1 MADRDFI
8 PPESGDARPELTLV
22 DEVIPD
28 VIPPEP
34 PERGPRRRLLIVIG
48 VIAAIVVYALAFDY
62 TNVDLA
68 QVSSETRQQ
77 SLTRILRALARPELV
92 TYDQERVITE
102 LDVAVPCGAATPV
115 TSSNGISLSPT
126 CAAPGEI
133 ITITGEGFDAGE
145 RVTLSFVPDTEF
157 DITLPLRT
165 INAEDDGTFSF
176 DATVPD
182 RESENAQQIQVLT
195 ADPIGTWGDRVEVWT
210 DTNENGVRDPAII
223 ENESLDVTLDAR
235 LPDVPAVAI
244 VDGSDVVEF
253 ISYGDA
259 FTATSGI
266 ANREIAVPES
276 EFDPGPNDLY
286 IAGIA
291 GDGNSTTV
299 TLNGPNGFDTAGWRL
314 ALYDATTTEL
324 VEVTAVSDLYQLSPR
339 ISETTWVSLDRIIE
353 TVFLALVATSAGL
366 LLAIPL
372 SFISARNIMADI
384 SSTITNLAL
393 GVISVPIGGFAGI
406 ALAGFARSL
415 TEPLRSS
422 WFGDVIGIGVLAAAI
437 LFIIRW
443 AVPPVED
450 EPPTRSEKV
459 AHRAGLIGA
468 GILGL
473 VAFVLIS
480 DLLGRFGTAVAPSLG
495 VFSFLGEFFATLGE
509 IFSGLTTVVATL
521 AGAGVLVNLASK
533 AGYALRHRL
542 SPVGLRPLNVALAM
556 IAGSIFAVGIMAI
569 LDWFYRFQNP
579 TITLRVP
586 IAVGAILGLLLAI
599 KGMATGQVNVGL
611 ATYTVARTVFN
622 TLRAIEP
629 LVMAI
634 VFVTWVGIGPF
645 AGSLALTLHTAA
657 ALAKLY
663 SEQVESI
670 SAGPIEAIRATGA
683 TRLQTIVY
691 GVVPQII
698 PPYIS
703 FTMYR
708 WDINVRMS
716 TILGFVGGGGIG
728 LILQQNVNLLQYR
741 AAAVQ
746 MLFIAIVVASMDYLS
761 SRLRRRLV

>member
-1 MADRDFI
+1 MADRDI
-8 PPESGDARPELTLV
+8 VTGTEPPRRELTLV
-22 DEVIPD
+22 DEVTAETA
-28 VIPPEP
+28 PPEP
-34 PERGPRRRLLIVIG
+34 PEKGPRRRLIIVLG

-77 SLTRILRALARPELV
+77 SLTRILRAIARPELV
-92 TYDQERVITE
+92 TYDQERVITQ
-102 LDVAVPCGAATPV
+102 LDVAVPCGAPTPV
-115 TSSNGISLSPT
+115 TSSGGLSVSPS

-133 ITITGEGFDAGE
+133 INISGSGFEAGE
-145 RVTLSFVPDTEF
+145 RVTLSFVPDTDF

-165 INAEDDGTFSF
+165 INADDEGAFSF
-176 DATVPD
+176 DAEMPD
-182 RESENAQQIQVLT
+182 RESENTQQIQILT
-195 ADPIGTWGDRVEVWT
+195 EDPIGTWGNRVEVWT
-210 DTNENGVRDPAII
+210 DTNENGVRDPAVM
-223 ENESLDVTLDAR
+223 ENGTLDVTLDAP
-235 LPDVPAVAI
+235 LPEVPGVAI
-244 VDGSDVVEF
+244 VDGSEVVEF
-253 ISYGDA
+253 ISYGEG

-276 EFDPGPNDLY
+276 EFSPGPNDLY
-286 IAGIA
+286 IGGVT
-291 GDGNSTTV
+291 GDGGSTIV
-299 TLNGPNGFDTAGWRL
+299 TLNGPDGFDTTGWRL
-314 ALYDATTTEL
+314 ALYDAATTEL
-324 VEVTAVSDLYQLSPR
+324 VDVTGVSDQYQLSPR
-339 ISETTWVSLDRIIE
+339 VSETTWVSLDRIIE
-353 TVFLALVATSAGL
+353 TVFLALVATTAGL
-366 LLAIPL
+366 LLAVPL

-384 SSTITNLAL
+384 SSTVTNLAL
-393 GVISVPIGGFAGI
+393 GVIAVPIGGAAGI
-406 ALAGFARSL
+406 ALSRLARDL

-422 WFGDVIGIGVLAAAI
+422 WIGDVLGIAVLAVAI
-437 LFIIRW
+437 WGIIRW
-443 AVPPVED
+443 AVPPVEE
-450 EPPTRSEKV
+450 EPPTRREKI

-468 GILGL
+468 GVLGL
-473 VAFVLIS
+473 VGFVLLS
-480 DLLGRFGTAVAPSLG
+480 DLLGRFGTAVAPSMG
-495 VFSFLGEFFATLGE
+495 VLAFLGEFFATLGE
-509 IFSGLTTVVATL
+509 IFSGLTVVIATI
-521 AGAGVLVNLASK
+521 AGAGVMVNFASK
-533 AGYALRHRL
+533 AGYGLRHRL
-542 SPVGLRPLNVALAM
+542 APAALRPLNVLLAM
-556 IAGSIFAVGIMAI
+556 VAGGIFAVGVMAA
-569 LDWFYRFQNP
+569 LDWFYRFQSDVV
-579 TITLRVP
+579 TLWAP
-586 IAVGAILGLLLAI
+586 LAVGAALGLILAI
-599 KGMATGQVNVGL
+599 RAMASGQVNVGL
-611 ATYTVARTVFN
+611 STYTVARTVFN

-634 VFVTWVGIGPF
+634 VFVVWVGIGPF

-670 SAGPIEAIRATGA
+670 SSGPLEAIRATGA

>member
-1 MADRDFI
+1 LADREFVTDTE
-8 PPESGDARPELTLV
+8 PGRPELTLV
-22 DEVIPD
+22 DEVAPEFT
-28 VIPPEP
+28 PPEP
-34 PERGPRRRLLIVIG
+34 PEKGPRRRLFIVIG

-92 TYDQERVITE
+92 TYDQERVVTQ
-102 LDVAVPCGAATPV
+102 LDVSVPCGAPTPV
-115 TSSNGISLSPT
+115 TSSGGISVSPA
-126 CAAPGEI
+126 CASPGEI
-133 ITITGEGFDAGE
+133 ITISGSGFDAGE

-165 INAEDDGTFSF
+165 INAEDDGSFSF
-176 DATVPD
+176 DAAMPA
-182 RESENAQQIQVLT
+182 RESENTQQIQILT
-195 ADPIGTWGDRVEVWT
+195 EDPIGTWGDRVEVWT

-223 ENESLDVTLDAR
+223 ENGSLEVILDSA
-235 LPDVPAVAI
+235 LPEVPAVAI
-244 VDGSDVVEF
+244 VDGSEVVEF
-253 ISYGDA
+253 ISYGDG

-276 EFDPGPNDLY
+276 EFRPGPNDLY
-286 IAGIA
+286 IGGIS
-291 GDGNSTTV
+291 GEGGSTIV
-299 TLNGPNGFDTAGWRL
+299 TLSGPEGFDTTGWRL

-324 VEVTAVSDLYQLSPR
+324 VEVTGVSDLYQMSPR

-372 SFISARNIMADI
+372 SFISARNIMQDI
-384 SSTITNLAL
+384 SSTVTNLAL
-393 GVISVPIGGFAGI
+393 GVIAIPIGGLAGI
-406 ALAGFARSL
+406 TLARAARDL

-422 WFGDVIGIGVLAAAI
+422 WIGDVVGMAVLVAAI
-437 LFIIRW
+437 VGIVRW
-443 AVPPVED
+443 AIPPVED
-450 EPPTRSEKV
+450 EPPTRGEKI
-459 AHRAGLIGA
+459 AHRAALIGA

-473 VAFVLIS
+473 VVFVLLS
-480 DLLGRFGTAVAPSLG
+480 DLLGRFGTAVAPNMG
-495 VFSFLGEFFATLGE
+495 VFAFLGEFFATLGE
-509 IFSGLTTVVATL
+509 IFSGLTVVIATL
-521 AGAGVLVNLASK
+521 AGAGVLVNFASK
-533 AGYALRHRL
+533 TGYALRHRL
-542 SPVGLRPLNVALAM
+542 APAVLKPLNVALAM
-556 IAGSIFAVGIMAI
+556 VAGGIFALGGMAI
-569 LDWFYRFQNP
+569 LDWFYRFQS
-579 TITLRVP
+579 TTVTLWAP
-586 IAVGAILGLLLAI
+586 LAVGAALGLALAVR
-599 KGMATGQVNVGL
+599 GMASGQVNVGL
-611 ATYTVARTVFN
+611 STYTVARTVFN

-634 VFVTWVGIGPF
+634 VFVVWVGIGPF

-691 GVVPQII
+691 GVVPQIV

>member
-1 MADRDFI
+1 MADRELI
-8 PPESGDARPELTLV
+8 TNTEPERPDLTLV
-22 DEVIPD
+22 DDVVPEVT
-28 VIPPEP
+28 PPEP
-34 PERGPRRRLLIVIG
+34 PEKGPRRRLMIVLG

-92 TYDQERVITE
+92 TYDQERAVTQ
-102 LDVAVPCGAATPV
+102 LDVSVPCGAPTPV
-115 TSSNGISLSPT
+115 TSAGGVSVSPA

-133 ITITGEGFDAGE
+133 ITITGSGFDAGE
-145 RVTLSFVPDTEF
+145 RVTLSFVPGTEF

-176 DATVPD
+176 DAAMPD
-182 RESENAQQIQVLT
+182 RESENTQQIQVLT
-195 ADPIGTWGDRVEVWT
+195 EDRIGSWGDRVEVWT
-210 DTNENGVRDPAII
+210 DTNENGMRDPASI
-223 ENESLDVTLDAR
+223 EEDSLDVTLESP
-235 LPDVPAVAI
+235 LPEIPAVAI
-244 VDGSDVVEF
+244 VDGSEVVEF
-253 ISYGDA
+253 ISYGDG

-266 ANREIAVPES
+266 ANREIAIPEG
-276 EFDPGPNDLY
+276 EFTPGPNDLY
-286 IAGIA
+286 IGSIA
-291 GDGNSTTV
+291 DDGGDTIV
-299 TLNGPNGFDTAGWRL
+299 TLNGPEGFDTTGWRL

-324 VEVTAVSDLYQLSPR
+324 VEVTGVSDLYQLSPR
-339 ISETTWVSLDRIIE
+339 VSETTWVSLDRIIE

-366 LLAIPL
+366 LLAVPL

-384 SSTITNLAL
+384 SSTVTNLAL
-393 GVISVPIGGFAGI
+393 GVIAVPIGGAAGI
-406 ALAGFARSL
+406 ALARSARSV

-422 WFGDVIGIGVLAAAI
+422 WIGDVVGIAVLAAVI
-437 LFIIRW
+437 VGIIRW

-450 EPPTRSEKV
+450 EPPSRGEKI
-459 AHRAGLIGA
+459 AHRAGLIAAGA
-468 GILGL
+468 LGL
-473 VAFVLIS
+473 VTFVLIS
-480 DLLGRFGTAVAPSLG
+480 DLLGRFGTAVAPNMG

-509 IFSGLTTVVATL
+509 IFSGLTIVIATI

-533 AGYALRHRL
+533 AGYALRQRL
-542 SPVGLRPLNVALAM
+542 GPGLLRPLNVVLAM
-556 IAGSIFAVGIMAI
+556 VAGAVFALGVMAI
-569 LDWFYRFQNP
+569 LDWFYRFQSS
-579 TITLRVP
+579 TITFWGPL
-586 IAVGAILGLLLAI
+586 AVGGALGLVLAI
-599 KGMATGQVNVGL
+599 RGMATGQVNVGL
-611 ATYTVARTVFN
+611 STYTVARTVFN

-634 VFVTWVGIGPF
+634 VFVVWVGIGPF
-645 AGSLALTLHTAA
+645 AGSLALSLHTAA

>member
-1 MADRDFI
+1 MVDAD
-8 PPESGDARPELTLV
+8 GKPELTLV
-22 DEVIPD
+22 DEVTPT
-28 VIPPEP
+28 VTPPEP
-34 PERGPRRRLLIVIG
+34 PEKGPRRRLFIVLG
-48 VIAAIVVYALAFDY
+48 VVAAIVVYALAFDY

-102 LDVAVPCGAATPV
+102 LDVAVPCGAPTPV
-115 TSSNGISLSPT
+115 TSSNGISVSPA
-126 CAAPGEI
+126 CAAAGEVI
-133 ITITGEGFDAGE
+133 VVSGSGFDAGE

-165 INAEDDGTFSF
+165 INADDVGAFSF
-176 DATVPD
+176 EATMPN
-182 RESENAQQIQVLT
+182 RESENTQQIQILT
-195 ADPIGTWGDRVEVWT
+195 EDPIGTWGDRVEVWT

-223 ENESLDVTLDAR
+223 ENGSLDVTLDTA

-244 VDGSDVVEF
+244 VDGSEVVEF
-253 ISYGDA
+253 ISYGDG

-266 ANREIAVPES
+266 ANREIAIPEA
-276 EFDPGPNDLY
+276 EFTPGPNDLY
-286 IAGIA
+286 IGSIV
-291 GDGNSTTV
+291 GEGGSTTV
-299 TLNGPNGFDTAGWRL
+299 TLNGPDGFDTTGWRL
-314 ALYDATTTEL
+314 ALYDAGTTEL
-324 VEVTAVSDLYQLSPR
+324 VDVTGVSDQYQLSPR

-366 LLAIPL
+366 LLAVPL
-372 SFISARNIMADI
+372 SFISARNIMQDI
-384 SSTITNLAL
+384 SSTVTNLAL
-393 GVISVPIGGFAGI
+393 GVIAVPIGGAAGI
-406 ALAGFARSL
+406 ALARSARSL
-415 TEPLRSS
+415 TEPVRSS
-422 WFGDVIGIGVLAAAI
+422 WIGDVIGIAVLAVAI
-437 LFIIRW
+437 GFIIRW
-443 AVPPVED
+443 AVPPVEED
-450 EPPTRSEKV
+450 PPSRSEKIT
-459 AHRAGLIGA
+459 HRAGLIGA
-468 GILGL
+468 GALGL

-480 DLLGRFGTAVAPSLG
+480 DLLGRFGTAVAPNMG
-495 VFSFLGEFFATLGE
+495 IFSFLGDFFATLGE
-509 IFSGLTTVVATL
+509 IFSGLTIVIATL
-521 AGAGVLVNLASK
+521 AGAGVMVNLSSK

-542 SPVGLRPLNVALAM
+542 APVALKPLNVALAM
-556 IAGSIFAVGIMAI
+556 VAGAVFALGVMAI
-569 LDWFYRFQNP
+569 LDWFYRFQSV
-579 TITLRVP
+579 TVTLWAP
-586 IAVGAILGLLLAI
+586 IVVGAVLGLALAVR
-599 KGMATGQVNVGL
+599 GMATGQVNVGL
-611 ATYTVARTVFN
+611 STYTVARTIFN

-634 VFVTWVGIGPF
+634 VFVVWVGIGPF

>member
-1 MADRDFI
+1 LI
-8 PPESGDARPELTLV
+8 TPNTGDGRPELTLV
-22 DEVIPD
+22 DEVISD
-28 VIPPEP
+28 VAPPEP
-34 PERGPRRRLLIVIG
+34 PKRGPRRRLFIVLG
-48 VIAAIVVYALAFDY
+48 VAAAVVVYALAFDY

-92 TYDQERVITE
+92 TYDQERVITS
-102 LDVAVPCGAATPV
+102 LDVGVPCGAATPV
-115 TSSNGISLSPT
+115 TSTGGVSVSPS
-126 CAAPGEI
+126 CAAPGEL

-145 RVTLSFVPDTEF
+145 SITFSFVPDTEF
-157 DITLPLRT
+157 DITLPLG
-165 INAEDDGTFSF
+165 NAIADGDGAFIYAAKMPS
-176 DATVPD
+176 
-182 RESENAQQIQVLT
+182 RESENAQQIEVLT
-195 ADPIGTWGDRVEVWT
+195 QDPIGTWGNRVEVWT
-210 DTNENGVRDPAII
+210 DTNDNGVRDPAIM
-223 ENESLDVTLDAR
+223 ENGTLDVTLDHP
-235 LPDVPAVAI
+235 LPEVPGVAI
-244 VDGSDVVEF
+244 VDGSQVVEF
-253 ISYGDA
+253 ISYGDG
-259 FTATSGI
+259 FVATSGI
-266 ANREIAVPES
+266 ANRETAIPQA
-276 EFDPGPNDLY
+276 EFTPGPTDLY
-286 IAGIA
+286 IGSIT
-291 GDGNSTTV
+291 GEGGSTTV
-299 TLNGPNGFDTAGWRL
+299 TLNGPDGFDTTGWRL
-314 ALYDATTTEL
+314 ALYDGTTTEL
-324 VEVTAVSDLYQLSPR
+324 VDVTGVSDLYQLSPR
-339 ISETTWVSLDRIIE
+339 VSETTWVSLDRIIE

-366 LLAIPL
+366 LLAVPL

-393 GVISVPIGGFAGI
+393 GVIAVPIGGAAGI
-406 ALAGFARSL
+406 ALARSARTL

-422 WFGDVIGIGVLAAAI
+422 WIGDVIGIAVLATAI
-437 LFIIRW
+437 VFIARW
-443 AVPPVED
+443 AIPPVED
-450 EPPTRSEKV
+450 EPPTRSEKI

-468 GILGL
+468 GALGL
-473 VAFVLIS
+473 VAFVLVS
-480 DLLGRFGTAVAPSLG
+480 DLLGRFGNAVAPNMG

-509 IFSGLTTVVATL
+509 IFSGLTIVVATL

-542 SPVGLRPLNVALAM
+542 APVVLKPLNVALAM
-556 IAGSIFAVGIMAI
+556 VAGAVFSLGVMAI
-569 LDWFYRFQNP
+569 LNWFYRFQST
-579 TITLRVP
+579 TITVWAP
-586 IAVGAILGLLLAI
+586 IGVGAMLGLVLAI
-599 KGMATGQVNVGL
+599 RGMATGQVNVGL
-611 ATYTVARTVFN
+611 STYTVARTIFN

-634 VFVTWVGIGPF
+634 VFVVWVGIGPF

>member
-1 MADRDFI
+1 LADREFI
-8 PPESGDARPELTLV
+8 AEVEQSRPDLTLV
-22 DEVIPD
+22 DEIAPEMT
-28 VIPPEP
+28 PPEP
-34 PERGPRRRLLIVIG
+34 PEKGPRRRLFIVLG

-92 TYDQERVITE
+92 TYDQERVITQ
-102 LDVAVPCGAATPV
+102 LDVSVPCGAPTPV
-115 TSSNGISLSPT
+115 TSSGGISVSPA
-126 CAAPGEI
+126 CAAPGGI
-133 ITITGEGFDAGE
+133 ITISGSGFDAGE

-176 DATVPD
+176 DATVPN
-182 RESENAQQIQVLT
+182 RESENTQQIQVLT
-195 ADPIGTWGDRVEVWT
+195 EDPIGTWGDRVEVWT
-210 DTNENGVRDPAII
+210 DTNENGIRDPAII
-223 ENESLDVTLDAR
+223 ENGSLDVTFDAR
-235 LPDVPAVAI
+235 LPELPGVAI
-244 VDGSDVVEF
+244 VDGSEVVEF
-253 ISYGDA
+253 ISYGDG

-266 ANREIAVPES
+266 ANREIAIPES
-276 EFDPGPNDLY
+276 EFAPGPTDLY
-286 IAGIA
+286 IEGIS
-291 GDGNSTTV
+291 GEGGTTTV
-299 TLNGPNGFDTAGWRL
+299 TLAGPDGFDTTGWRV

-324 VEVTAVSDLYQLSPR
+324 VEVTGVSDLYQLSPR

-366 LLAIPL
+366 ILAIPL
-372 SFISARNIMADI
+372 SFISARNIMQDI
-384 SSTITNLAL
+384 SSTVTNLAL
-393 GVISVPIGGFAGI
+393 GVISVPVGGAAGI
-406 ALAGFARSL
+406 ALSRAARDL

-422 WFGDVIGIGVLAAAI
+422 WIGDVVGIAVVVAAI
-437 LFIIRW
+437 VGIVRW

-450 EPPTRSEKV
+450 EPPTRRKKI

-468 GILGL
+468 GVLGL
-473 VAFVLIS
+473 VVFVLLS
-480 DLLGRFGTAVAPSLG
+480 DLLGRFGTAVAPNMG

-509 IFSGLTTVVATL
+509 IFSGLTVVIATL
-521 AGAGVLVNLASK
+521 AGAGVLVNFASK
-533 AGYALRHRL
+533 AGYSLRHRL
-542 SPVGLRPLNVALAM
+542 APAVLKPLNLILAM
-556 IAGSIFAVGIMAI
+556 VAGGIFALGVMAI
-569 LDWFYRFQNP
+569 LDWFYRFQST
-579 TITLRVP
+579 TITVFAPL
-586 IAVGAILGLLLAI
+586 AVGAALGLALAI
-599 KGMATGQVNVGL
+599 RGMASGQVNVGL
-611 ATYTVARTVFN
+611 STYTVARTVFN

-634 VFVTWVGIGPF
+634 VFVVWVGIGPF

-691 GVVPQII
+691 GVVPQIV